1 MYSAI
6 LRLGNFIG
14 LLFMT
19 IFVALA
25 TLSKTEAQTPSDALM
40 MKKSELCIAALYQ
53 HDTWDHYWE
62 GTLLRENLNIG
73 TLTRTNVMPM
83 IAYGITERLNVIL
96 SLPYVSTSASGG
108 QMAGVSGFQDF
119 SIFAKYKILNL
130 EKTSGSFQTF
140 GTVGYS
146 LPATSY
152 LSDYMPLNLGLGTN
166 ELSARVIMKYEH
178 NSGLYLRGSFAYLYR
193 TTTET
198 ERDYYYA
205 DKGIY
210 SSTMD
215 VPSTT
220 TVDGALGAWLF
231 DRSIQLEVGAV
242 KNTAQSGDDIRRQ
255 NAPQPT
261 NKMNMSNVNAY
272 LRFFPKFFSGF
283 SIIAG
288 YTQVL
293 EGRNIGKSTILT
305 GGLTYQ
311 FSTKKQIAQ

>member
-1 MYSAI
+1 VNFKSLPFIALTLLACTGSI
-6 LRLGNFIG
+6 L
-14 LLFMT
+14 
-19 IFVALA
+19 
-25 TLSKTEAQTPSDALM
+25 KAQTPSDALM

-53 HDTWDHYWE
+53 HDTWDQYWE

-73 TLTRTNVMPM
+73 TLTRTNIMPM
-83 IAYGITERLNVIL
+83 IAYGISDRLNVIL

-108 QMAGVSGFQDF
+108 QMAGVSGFQDI
-119 SIFAKYKILNL
+119 SIFAKYKIVNL
-130 EKTSGSFQTF
+130 EKNSSSFQSF
-140 GTVGYS
+140 GTVGYG
-146 LPATSY
+146 LPVTSY

-178 NSGLYLRGSFAYLYR
+178 KSGLYLRGSFAYLYR
-193 TTTET
+193 TTTEA

-210 SSTMD
+210 TSTMD
-215 VPSTT
+215 VPNTT

-231 DRSIQLEVGAV
+231 DRSIQFEVGAV

-261 NKMNMSNVNAY
+261 NKMNMSNINAY
-272 LRFFPKFFSGF
+272 LRFFPKFFKGF
-283 SIIAG
+283 TIIAG
-288 YTQVL
+288 YTQIL

-311 FSTKKQIAQ
+311 FYTKKRIAQ